1 MSMADALY
9 SRLSGFAGLSALV
22 AARVYP
28 LRAPQGA
35 ALPYVTFQRVHA
47 ERESAMGVD
56 VGVVHAR
63 IQVSAWGKTF
73 TEAEAVKEQVRA
85 ALQRWSGTA
94 AGVVVLDSF
103 VVSEIELYEDET
115 GIHQH
120 ALDFTIHY
128 RE

>member
-1 MSMADALY
+1 
-9 SRLSGFAGLSALV
+9 
-22 AARVYP
+22 
-28 LRAPQGA
+28 
-35 ALPYVTFQRVHA
+35 
-47 ERESAMGVD
+47 MGVD
-56 VGVVHAR
+56 VGVAHAR

-103 VVSEIELYEDET
+103 VVAEIELYEDEP

-120 ALDFTIHY
+120 VLDFTIHY